1 MIDARLLV
9 DTAKHFSYIGKDE
22 YQEESFG
29 TETSLTKIRVR
40 TTEEL
45 RTVSLGSEK
54 SGVYTFYFDLTE
66 STPVSYTVD
75 SFKEGDK
82 IVYGTKD
89 LRIRTVMPAKS
100 EVPEFVKFTAV

>member
-1 MIDARLLV
+1 M
-9 DTAKHFSYIGKDE
+9 
-22 YQEESFG
+22 
-29 TETSLTKIRVR
+29 
-40 TTEEL
+40 
-45 RTVSLGSEK
+45 
-54 SGVYTFYFDLTE
+54 YTFYFDLTE